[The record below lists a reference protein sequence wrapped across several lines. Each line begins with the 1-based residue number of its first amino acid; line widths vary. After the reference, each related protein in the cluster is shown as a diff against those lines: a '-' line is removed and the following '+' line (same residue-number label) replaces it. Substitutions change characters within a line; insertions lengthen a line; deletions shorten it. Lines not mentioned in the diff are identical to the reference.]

1 MRVATWNLNN
11 RAGTRRFRPEA
22 AGAAMSLN
30 ADVLVFT
37 EFFPRGHEELF
48 RRTLADAGW
57 SHQRLSPDT
66 GEVANRVLVV
76 SKVPLE
82 PLPIELPTFDGQF
95 PANLLCTFLP
105 SLGISL
111 IGVRV
116 PAYVGKA
123 ASMTLRSWEW
133 LEATTAKLRNTPS
146 VLLGDL
152 NVSTTSSGSAAAR
165 KHFLRI
171 LGAGWHRAA
180 PVGEASYFGPRGVRT
195 GIDHIIGTSP
205 CVFSDAAYV
214 QESGGFALAGLPNAI
229 SDHAALVCRV
239 DLV

>member
-37 EFFPRGHEELF
+37 EFFPRGHKDQFL
-48 RRTLADAGW
+48 RTLADAGW
-57 SHQRLSPDT
+57 SHQRLSQDT
-66 GEVANRVLVV
+66 GGKANRVLVV

-116 PAYVGKA
+116 PTYVGKA
-123 ASMTLRSWEW
+123 APMTLRSWEW

-214 QESGGFALAGLPNAI
+214 QESGGFVLAGLPNAI

>member
-1 MRVATWNLNN
+1 MRVATWNLDN
-11 RAGTRRFRPEA
+11 RAGTRRFRPDSA
-22 AGAAMSLN
+22 DAAMSLD
-30 ADVLVFT
+30 ADVLVFN
-37 EFFPRGHEELF
+37 EFFPRGHEADF
-48 RRTLADAGW
+48 RSRLTNAGW
-57 SHQRLSPDT
+57 NHQRLSPDT

-82 PLPIELPTFDGQF
+82 PLAIELPSFDGQF

-116 PAYVGKA
+116 PAYTREYVP
-123 ASMTLRSWEW
+123 MILRSWEW
-133 LEATTAKLRNTPS
+133 LEATAAKLRNTPS
-146 VLLGDL
+146 VILGDF
-152 NVSTTSSGSAAAR
+152 NVSTTSSESAGAR
-165 KHFLRI
+165 KSFLRI

-180 PVGEASYFGPRGVRT
+180 PVGEASYFGHRGART
-195 GIDHIIGTSP
+195 EIDHIIGTSQ

-214 QESGGFALAGLPNAI
+214 QETGGFALAGLPNAI

-239 DLV
+239 GLV